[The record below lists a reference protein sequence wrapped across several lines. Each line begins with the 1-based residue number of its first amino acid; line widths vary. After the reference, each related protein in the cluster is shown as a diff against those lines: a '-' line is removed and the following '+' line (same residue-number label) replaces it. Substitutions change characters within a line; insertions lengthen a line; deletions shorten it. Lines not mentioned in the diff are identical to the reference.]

1 VLFGTLAAGPA
12 GAHAAT
18 QARDAVAAPVDV
30 IEVKGR
36 IDRIE
41 ADFMRRAI
49 ASAARENSQLL
60 ILQLDSPGSI
70 LSQRAFA
77 DLLARVQGSAV
88 PVAVWVGP
96 SGASA
101 SHEAVRLLEAAA
113 VSGRANDAHV
123 RPCPGCGPVQ
133 VGYVTPT
140 LGDFIVG
147 LDGVEAGGRQFR
159 TAEGGERN
167 GQQRREPIAQVRFA
181 KLDLVGR
188 VLHATTNPWLS
199 YTLLV
204 LGLLLMVFEF
214 YSVGIGLA
222 GLTGAFCVALSAYGL
237 AALGATPVGL
247 VLIGVAVFGFAV
259 DVQAGAARA
268 WTVIGSV
275 ALLVGSWTLYPSD
288 RRMAWWTILVVF
300 ALAFLFA
307 VRGMTTMVRARFSTP
322 AIGRESM
329 IGEAA
334 EAVTALNPGGT
345 VRLRGALWRARANPR
360 APIKAGAGVRVV
372 AIDGV
377 VLEVAPDEGGSEA
390 GSSAG
395 G

>member
-1 VLFGTLAAGPA
+1 VA
-12 GAHAAT
+12 
-18 QARDAVAAPVDV
+18 AVAAQAAAPGPVDV

-41 ADFMRRAI
+41 ADFITRAI
-49 ASAARENSQLL
+49 ASASREGSQVL
-60 ILQLDSPGSI
+60 IIQLDSPGSI
-70 LSQRAFA
+70 LSKGAFD
-77 DLLARVQGSAV
+77 DLLTGVLGSAV

-101 SHEAVRLLEAAA
+101 SHQAVQLVQGAA
-113 VSGRANDAHV
+113 VSGRANGAHV
-123 RPCPGCGPVQ
+123 KA
-133 VGYVTPT
+133 VGSVTPT

-147 LDGVEAGGRQFR
+147 LDGVSAGGRQFH
-159 TAEGGERN
+159 TAQVVERN

-204 LGLLLMVFEF
+204 LGLLLIVFEF

-222 GLTGAFCVALSAYGL
+222 GLTGAICVALSAYGL

-247 VLIGVAVFGFAV
+247 VLIGVAVFGYAV
-259 DVQAGAARA
+259 DVQAGTARA
-268 WTVIGSV
+268 WTLIGSA
-275 ALLVGSWTLYPSD
+275 ALLIGSWTLYPSD
-288 RRMAWWTILVVF
+288 RRMAWWTILVVS

-322 AIGRESM
+322 SIGRESM
-329 IGEAA
+329 LG
-334 EAVTALNPGGT
+334 
-345 VRLRGALWRARANPR
+345 
-360 APIKAGAGVRVV
+360 
-372 AIDGV
+372 
-377 VLEVAPDEGGSEA
+377 
-390 GSSAG
+390 
-395 G
+395 